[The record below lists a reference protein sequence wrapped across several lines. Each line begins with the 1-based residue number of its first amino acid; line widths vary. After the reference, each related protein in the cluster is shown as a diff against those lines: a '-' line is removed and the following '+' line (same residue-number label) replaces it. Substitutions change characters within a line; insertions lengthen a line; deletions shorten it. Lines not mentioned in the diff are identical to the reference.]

1 MGSRPGGEKIVT
13 EEHPVILSGYTG
25 SGADYAG
32 KSQTGTLVAYSV
44 NQRQLFTAFKFS
56 KKSM

>member
-1 MGSRPGGEKIVT
+1 MGSRPGGEEIVT

-32 KSQTGTLVAYSV
+32 KSQTGILVASLSS
-44 NQRQLFTAFKFS
+44 QRHQG
-56 KKSM
+56 